1 MIKTIIKWIFQ
12 EELNANQQRD
22 LDMYIL
28 NVKLVFLTTILAIAL
43 FAILLGIS
51 EYFGS
56 AEQLP

>member
-28 NVKLVFLTTILAIAL
+28 NAKLVFITAVLAIIL
-43 FAILLGIS
+43 FVVLLKIS
-51 EYFGS
+51 ECFG
-56 AEQLP
+56 AADQLP